1 MVDFLH
7 QAWHIIRLD
16 IMKAYH
22 AFWHVDATRFH
33 LLNDA
38 LMILLP
44 KKGNVATMQEYRLI
58 SLIHI
63 IGKLFSEVLASRLAP
78 HLNKLISVNQSAFL
92 KGCYIQ
98 DTFRLVQS
106 LAKQLLGNG

>member
-1 MVDFLH
+1 
-7 QAWHIIRLD
+7 
-16 IMKAYH
+16 
-22 AFWHVDATRFH
+22 
-33 LLNDA
+33 
-38 LMILLP
+38 
-44 KKGNVATMQEYRLI
+44 
-58 SLIHI
+58 LIHI

-106 LAKQLLGNG
+106 LAKELLGNR